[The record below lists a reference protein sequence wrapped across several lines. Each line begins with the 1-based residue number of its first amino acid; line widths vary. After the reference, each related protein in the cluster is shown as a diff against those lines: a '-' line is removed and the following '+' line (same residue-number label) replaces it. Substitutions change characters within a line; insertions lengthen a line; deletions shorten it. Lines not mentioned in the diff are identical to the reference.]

1 MAVAEPVLVNAGGVA
16 PRFRSVGSLL
26 EARHR
31 IRRLDQALLV
41 LFVIVAIGSLVA
53 PWFAPHD
60 PITASGAPL
69 QPPGHLA
76 FFGTDEA
83 GRDVFSRVLYGMRT
97 SWIAAIVVIA
107 SGVIIGGVIGLVAGA
122 SGGWVDGALMRLTD
136 AFLALPAPV
145 LAIAVVSALGPSFAH
160 VLLAVAIV
168 WWPYYARIV
177 RADVRALAVRPH
189 IEAAR
194 LSGTRRL
201 RLWTRHL
208 LPGTLPSLL
217 VAASLDVGNLL
228 LMLAGLSFLGLGAPQ
243 PSPELGAMTALG
255 LPYLL
260 VQWWVPVFPALA
272 IMMLAFLAN
281 TGGDALRG
289 LLSDR

>member
-1 MAVAEPVLVNAGGVA
+1 MAVAEPVVADVGGII
-16 PRFRSVGSLL
+16 PRFRRVSSLF
-26 EARHR
+26 EARQR
-31 IRRLDQALLV
+31 IRPLDQALLL
-41 LFVIVAIGSLVA
+41 LFLLVAIGSLIA
-53 PWFAPHD
+53 PWFAPHN
-60 PITASGAPL
+60 PIAASGVPL
-69 QPPGHLA
+69 QPPSRSAL
-76 FFGTDEA
+76 FGTDQA
-83 GRDVFSRVLYGMRT
+83 GRDVLSRVLYGMRT
-97 SWIAAIVVIA
+97 SWIAALIVIA
-107 SGVIIGGVIGLVAGA
+107 SGMLVGGVIGLVAGA
-122 SGGWVDGALMRLTD
+122 SGGWVAGALMRLTD

-145 LAIAVVSALGPSFAH
+145 MAIAVVGALGPSFAH
-160 VLLAVAIV
+160 VLLAVSIV

-177 RADVRALAVRPH
+177 RADVRALVVRPH

-243 PSPELGAMTALG
+243 PAPELGATTALG

-260 VQWWVPVFPALA
+260 VQWWVPIFPALA
-272 IMMLAFLAN
+272 ILLLAFLAN
-281 TGGDALRG
+281 TGGDALRS